1 MTIHDRMLIDI
12 IFDSRLRQ
20 VFHMRYVSAGPFR
33 LPSQRT
39 ADFEFAFKLCGLRL
53 GCG

>member
-20 VFHMRYVSAGPFR
+20 VFHMRYVSAGP
-33 LPSQRT
+33 
-39 ADFEFAFKLCGLRL
+39 AFPRSAQQILSLRL
-53 GCG
+53 SFADCV